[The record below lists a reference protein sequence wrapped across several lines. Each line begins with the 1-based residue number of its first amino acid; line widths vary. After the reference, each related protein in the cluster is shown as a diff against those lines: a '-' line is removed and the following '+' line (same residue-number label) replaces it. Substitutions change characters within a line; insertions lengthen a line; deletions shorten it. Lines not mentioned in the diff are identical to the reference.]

1 MNAIDRIDLEQ
12 TLAHAGDG
20 VCVIATD
27 GRIVLWN
34 GAAER
39 MLGFT
44 RREAVGRTC
53 CEVFSGRDGD
63 GNRLCYQGC
72 HVMSLVKMG
81 EPIQSFDMA
90 ARTKAGNP
98 IWLNITILAFNGNGL
113 GPLTAHV
120 FRDVTAAKELL
131 AMVHD
136 RAGGAVARPEPDP
149 LETALT
155 RRELEVLRLLGR
167 GLNTK
172 TAARELHVSPAT
184 VRNHV
189 QNILGKLGVHSRL
202 EAVAHATQHRML

>member
-12 TLAHAGDG
+12 TLARAGDG
-20 VCVIATD
+20 VCVITTD
-27 GRIVLWN
+27 GRIMLWN
-34 GAAER
+34 AAAER
-39 MLGFT
+39 ILGYS
-44 RREAVGRTC
+44 RRDVVGRTC
-53 CEVFSGRDGD
+53 CEIFGGRDTD

-72 HVMSLVKMG
+72 HVMSLGKMG

-90 ARTKAGNP
+90 SRTKAGNP
-98 IWLNITILAFNGNGL
+98 VWLNISILTFNGNGH

-120 FRDVTAAKELL
+120 FRDVTAARELL
-131 AMVHD
+131 TIVND
-136 RAGGAVARPEPDP
+136 RAGAAAGRKEPDP

-172 TAARELHVSPAT
+172 AASDELHVSSAT

-202 EAVAHATQHRML
+202 EAVAHATRHRLL